1 MSKAHLSRAALC
13 CALFGLGFSN
23 PAQAEPMKLKIG
35 VLTDLSGPYSDF
47 AGQGSVAATQM
58 AVDDC
63 LKAECKGM
71 QIDVVSADHQNKADI
86 ALGIAR
92 KWFETE
98 NVDALTDV
106 VNAAVQLAIQSLV
119 REKKKVVLFPG
130 GTARLT
136 NEDCSPDTSVTW
148 MWDTYSQVAG
158 AVKPLAKPGSKW
170 FFLAADYAFGH
181 SLQKD
186 GAEIIQAQGAEVV
199 GAVRHPFSTSDF
211 SSFLLQAQNSPA
223 NFIAFANAGSDSTTS
238 IRQAAEFGVQSSGK
252 KTVALFLTLHNV
264 KSLGLQAAAG
274 TQLTESFY
282 WNADEGTR
290 RWSARYSAA
299 VGNGGKPSISHAGV
313 YSATR
318 HYLKSVVA
326 ARSKDAKVVTA
337 KMREIPIKD
346 DIVRNASLRP
356 DGRMVHDTYLLEVK
370 KPNQSTSDW
379 DLYNVLQ
386 VIPGSQVF
394 RPITESSCPALKKTG

>member
-1 MSKAHLSRAALC
+1 MTRSLRAALLC
-13 CALFGLGFSN
+13 GACMALSAGAT
-23 PAQAEPMKLKIG
+23 AQAEPLKLKIG

-47 AGQGSVAATQM
+47 AGRGSAIATQM

-71 QIDVVSADHQNKADI
+71 QIDVISADHQNKADV

-92 KWFETE
+92 KWFDTE
-98 NVDALTDV
+98 GVDALTDV
-106 VNAAVQLAIQSLV
+106 VNAAVQLAIQSLA
-119 REKKKVVLFPG
+119 REKQKVVLFPG

-158 AVKPLAKPGSKW
+158 AVKPLAKPGTKW

-186 GAEIIQAQGAEVV
+186 GAEIIGAQGAEIV
-199 GAVRHPFSTSDF
+199 GSVRHPFPTSDF
-211 SSFLLQAQNSPA
+211 SSFLLQAQSSPA
-223 NFIAFANAGSDSTTS
+223 NYIALANAGSDATNS
-238 IRQAAEFGVQSSGK
+238 IRQATEFGLPASGK
-252 KTVALFLTLHNV
+252 KTVALFLTLQNV
-264 KSLGLQAAAG
+264 KSLGLKSAAG

-282 WNADEGTR
+282 WDADEGTR

-299 VGNGGKPSISHAGV
+299 IGDSSMPSISHAGV

-318 HYLKSVVA
+318 HYLKAVA
-326 ARSKDAKVVTA
+326 ALQAKDAKAVTA
-337 KMREIPIKD
+337 KMREIPVQD
-346 DIVRNASLRP
+346 DIVRNATLRS
-356 DGRMVHDTYLLEVK
+356 DGRLVHDTYLLEVK
-370 KPNQSTSDW
+370 KPEQSKSAW

-386 VIPGSQVF
+386 VIPGAQVF
-394 RPITESSCPALKKTG
+394 RPLSESACAAIKKGG

>member
-1 MSKAHLSRAALC
+1 MMRSLCATLLGGACLAMIVGADARADPL
-13 CALFGLGFSN
+13 
-23 PAQAEPMKLKIG
+23 KVKIG

-47 AGQGSVAATQM
+47 AGKGSVVATQM

-71 QIDVVSADHQNKADI
+71 QIAVVSADHQNKADI
-86 ALGIAR
+86 ALGLAR
-92 KWFETE
+92 KWFDTE
-98 NVDALTDV
+98 SVDALTDV
-106 VNAAVQLAIQSLV
+106 VNAAVQLAIQSLA
-119 REKKKVVLFPG
+119 REKQKVVLFPG

-158 AVKPLAKPGSKW
+158 AVKPLAKPGTKW

-186 GAEIIQAQGAEVV
+186 GAEIIGAQGAEVV

-211 SSFLLQAQNSPA
+211 SSFLLQAQSSPA
-223 NFIAFANAGSDSTTS
+223 NYVALANAGSDATTS
-238 IRQAAEFGVQSSGK
+238 LRQATEFGLPASGK

-264 KSLGLQAAAG
+264 KSLGLKAAAG
-274 TQLTESFY
+274 AQLTESFY
-282 WNADEGTR
+282 WDADEGTR
-290 RWSARYSAA
+290 RWSARYAA
-299 VGNGGKPSISHAGV
+299 AIGGGNMPSISHAGV

-318 HYLKSVVA
+318 HYLKAVA
-326 ARSKDAKVVTA
+326 ALQSKDAKAVMA
-337 KMREIPIKD
+337 KMRALPIRD
-346 DIVRNASLRP
+346 DIVRNATLRP
-356 DGRMVHDTYLLEVK
+356 DGRLVHDTYLLEVK
-370 KPNQSTSDW
+370 KPEQSKSPW

-386 VIPGSQVF
+386 VIPGEQVF
-394 RPITESSCPALKKTG
+394 RPISESACPALKKAG